1 MPVIAK
7 KYPKLALHSSVA
19 LVERS
24 LGGVEFIMRCRWAP
38 TEMLLDRWRDLSS
51 ILFYVQLPPTGKFLL
66 GAIGFYSLTRRKA
79 LVKIGTP
86 TQVSM
91 ISGSINVPL

>member
-1 MPVIAK
+1 MQRPPQLLKEHARHCI
-7 KYPKLALHSSVA
+7 
-19 LVERS
+19 
-24 LGGVEFIMRCRWAP
+24 EFISRCRWAP
-38 TEMLLDRWRDLSS
+38 TEMLLDRQRDLSS
-51 ILFYVQLPPTGKFLL
+51 ILFYLQLPPTGVFLL